1 VTEPATPA
9 STYEV
14 STDPARLDV
23 ALIHR
28 WLSQESHWARGI
40 PRDTVERA
48 LANALNFAAFDRNGR
63 QVGFARIVTDKATFA
78 WLADVFVIDE
88 HRGKGL
94 SRLLMQAIVDPPDLQ
109 GLRRWLLATRDA
121 HGLYEKFG
129 FTAPPPGRLMER
141 LDPDIYTRE
150 T

>member
-1 VTEPATPA
+1 MTEPATPA

-78 WLADVFVIDE
+78 WPADVFVID
-88 HRGKGL
+88 
-94 SRLLMQAIVDPPDLQ
+94 
-109 GLRRWLLATRDA
+109 
-121 HGLYEKFG
+121 
-129 FTAPPPGRLMER
+129 
-141 LDPDIYTRE
+141 
-150 T
+150 

>member
-1 VTEPATPA
+1 M
-9 STYEV
+9 TYQV

-23 ALIHR
+23 GLVHR
-28 WLSQESHWARGI
+28 WLSGESHWARGV
-40 PRDTVERA
+40 PRAVIERA
-48 LANALNFAAFDRNGR
+48 LKNSLNFAAYDDGGQ

-78 WLADVFVIDE
+78 WLADVFVIDA
-88 HRGKGL
+88 HRGKGV
-94 SRLLMQAIVDPPDLQ
+94 SRLLMQAIVDHPDLQ

-129 FTAPPPGRLMER
+129 FTSPPPGRLMER